1 MHEARARRLFV
12 APRLTLRLLCAPV
25 LSPALSGSLANL
37 YARKVLNVP
46 QMIFVGNFL
55 NGNDVARRGLAF
67 ATEYWSQGAARALF
81 LKHEGYFGAVGS
93 LLGGGTG
100 GK

>member
-1 MHEARARRLFV
+1 MLLLLF
-12 APRLTLRLLCAPV
+12 LCV
-25 LSPALSGSLANL
+25 VGSLANL

-55 NGNDVARRGLAF
+55 NNNDVARRGLAF
-67 ATEYWSQGAARALF
+67 AAEYWSQGTAKALF

-93 LLGGGTG
+93 MLGGT
-100 GK
+100 KK